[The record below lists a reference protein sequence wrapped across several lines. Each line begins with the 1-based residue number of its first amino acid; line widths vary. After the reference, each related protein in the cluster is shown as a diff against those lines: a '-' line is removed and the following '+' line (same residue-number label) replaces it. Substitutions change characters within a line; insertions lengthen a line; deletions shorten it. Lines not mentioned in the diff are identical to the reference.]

1 MRAPISN
8 TSLERLQLNEHCKIK
23 CAKSIDK
30 SALNAILHIK
40 VSKFLVDSFHF
51 SRYVE
56 YWFKKKGWREKKKKK
71 TANTTNAESQKSQN
85 NPILTSQPCRHPL
98 HLKTLSHIDCE
109 VEHV

>member
-1 MRAPISN
+1 MLN
-8 TSLERLQLNEHCKIK
+8 TG
-23 CAKSIDK
+23 
-30 SALNAILHIK
+30 
-40 VSKFLVDSFHF
+40 SK
-51 SRYVE
+51 R
-56 YWFKKKGWREKKKKK
+56 KAGGKKKK

>member
-1 MRAPISN
+1 MLN
-8 TSLERLQLNEHCKIK
+8 TG
-23 CAKSIDK
+23 
-30 SALNAILHIK
+30 
-40 VSKFLVDSFHF
+40 SK
-51 SRYVE
+51 RKAGG
-56 YWFKKKGWREKKKKK
+56 KKNKKK